1 MSDTDGSKTGMTSSG
16 QVAVARVG
24 HTAPDQ
30 LDVVA
35 VDGTAVVGEH
45 GQSRLRHREHYL
57 T

>member
-1 MSDTDGSKTGMTSSG
+1 VSDTDGSKTGMTSSG